1 MAPTSDQRRRQ
12 ALIQRLQE
20 EARQAP
26 ETYRRRVVRLAVL
39 GFCMLGLALIAA
51 LVPLTLIVV
60 ALVRARGAV
69 DPMAYVF
76 LAAQTGFA
84 VLVLRALW
92 LRIEPPAG
100 HRLRPEEAPA
110 LAAEIERLRH
120 EAGAPPLEEVIVDD
134 SLNAAAASCPR
145 ALGLLGERHYL
156 VLGLPLLRLL
166 DRDELAAVIAHEFGH
181 FRDGHGR
188 YSAWIYR
195 LRRGWNGLAAVTHQ
209 AGNGLAR
216 VVLWP
221 LFRWYVPYF
230 DARSFVLA
238 REHEFAADAMSARLA
253 GAEAQ
258 VSALLRLEHASDWL
272 ERRCW
277 VPMTARMRAQP
288 SPPLSIGAEIA
299 RWLDEAPAPDPARVV
314 AAAVREIDIDDTH
327 PGLPQ
332 RIAAFGVPPALR
344 ARGEAAIHMLDAAVA
359 AKIERDLDAAWR
371 KQAQSPWAERHAA
384 AAAERARLE
393 VLERRDPE
401 DAAQALQYAQLVER
415 LRPERAA
422 LRDYARVLALAPD
435 DPTAL
440 FRSGVLRVEADD
452 VEGVAQLRRAM
463 TLDAGAIRPTFA
475 RLDDWRRDS
484 TLSPGLADALE
495 ALRGEFAAQAASLEA
510 RDGVDADDDLI
521 AHDLDP
527 AARAALEVALAG
539 FPQVAQAWLVRK
551 RLDLPGEA
559 PHFTLLVTWRGSVAS
574 ESAGLKR
581 LVAALSLPGS
591 VTVFSDSDTARR
603 PLARRVRAVCVA
615 PVYRRG

>member
-1 MAPTSDQRRRQ
+1 MATTPDERRRQ
-12 ALIQRLQE
+12 ALIQRLQD
-20 EARQAP
+20 EARQSP
-26 ETYRRRVVRLAVL
+26 EAYRGRVVRLAML
-39 GFCMLGLALIAA
+39 GFTVLGLALVAA
-51 LVPLTLIVV
+51 LVPLALIVI

-69 DPMAYVF
+69 DPMAYVY
-76 LAAQTGFA
+76 LTAQTVFA

-120 EAGAPPLEEVIVDD
+120 EAGAPPLEAVIVDD

-195 LRRGWNGLAAVTHQ
+195 LRRGWVDLATAINR
-209 AGNGLAR
+209 AGNGVAR

-221 LFRWYVPYF
+221 FIRWYVPYF

-277 VPMTARMRAQP
+277 APMSARMRAQS
-288 SPPLSIGAEIA
+288 SPPLSISAEIA
-299 RWLDEAPAPDPARVV
+299 RWLDEAPVPDPARVV
-314 AAAVREIDIDDTH
+314 AAAARESDVEDTH
-327 PGLPQ
+327 PSLPQ
-332 RIAAFGVPPALR
+332 RIAAFGVSPMLR
-344 ARGEAAIHMLDAAVA
+344 ARGEAAVTMLDRAVV

-384 AAAERARLE
+384 AAGERARLE
-393 VLERRDPE
+393 ALERRDPE

-415 LRPERAA
+415 LRPERDA

-440 FRSGVLRVEADD
+440 FRSGALRVEAGD
-452 VEGVAQLRRAM
+452 VEGVVELRRAM
-463 TLDAGAIRPTFA
+463 TVDAGAIRPIFA

-484 TLSPGLADALE
+484 TLSPALAAALE
-495 ALRGEFAAQAASLEA
+495 ALRDEFAAQAASLEA
-510 RDGVDADDDLI
+510 RDGVDAEDELI

-527 AARAALEVALAG
+527 AGRAALEAALAG
-539 FPQVAQAWLVRK
+539 VPQVAQAWLVRK

-559 PHFTLLVTWRGSVAS
+559 PHYTLLVTWRGSVAS

-591 VTVFSDSDTARR
+591 VTVFSDSDTARKA
-603 PLARRVRAVCVA
+603 LGRRVRAACTA
-615 PVYRRG
+615 PIYRRG